1 MAKIWFSR
9 QLNFLWTWSCIHALS
24 RYTHKAILG
33 WIVYDISENAST
45 KMDEDLAK

>member
-1 MAKIWFSR
+1 MAKVRTGR
-9 QLNFLWTWSCIHALS
+9 QPDLLRAGNCLHALP
-24 RYTHKAILG
+24 RYVSSYPG